1 MQRSYTITTIIANKK
16 IPRERPYGY
25 NMYNI
30 LKHRIRLYYIHTILL
45 ISFVSYSCSSNPNT
59 CDTYNPFKNDS
70 QLFDSP
76 NTKSCKR
83 ELELCRMDNYKKQV
97 DLNTCKENKQLY
109 LNIALAIV
117 GAISGFLS
125 AKLSQ
130 PNTH

>member
-1 MQRSYTITTIIANKK
+1 MILPTALKK

-25 NMYNI
+25 NMYNMP
-30 LKHRIRLYYIHTILL
+30 KHSIHSYYIHAILL
-45 ISFVSYSCSSNPNT
+45 ISLVSYSCSSNPNT

-130 PNTH
+130 HNTP